1 MAYEPDAV
9 HSTSIFRQLCGLTLA
24 SIACVGVLAIAL
36 SASPSA
42 GSVQAWSLSPRTLVV
57 LAVLGGAFI
66 FMSVAVALLLRAV
79 RDARR
84 FEREAAN
91 EANHLRG
98 DLAAAEL
105 VIQAEPALVIAW
117 DHHGAASLLAHNLS
131 DAPDEID
138 TLLRFPTWLEAGSAA
153 LLTEHLDAMFRSGTG
168 ATFVIRST
176 TGAPIEATCRVHGGR
191 AYLKLRDAAG
201 ERLRFAELQQ
211 KYQLLAQD
219 TESNKALLDTL
230 PMLVWFHEGDD
241 GRIQWANKAYVEAV
255 DGQSLEDV
263 LHNQLELLE
272 SRDRAALR
280 GEPHD
285 GQSSRRRVHMIINGE
300 RRAFDLV
307 AVPMAGRT
315 ALFASDA
322 EALEVAEGELSR
334 QSAANE
340 GTLDRVSTAVAIFGR
355 DQHLTFYN
363 EAYAGLWSLDTQ
375 WLDRK
380 PRDTEVLDQ
389 LRNAGALPDSG
400 NYRKWRERLLE
411 GYRTRE
417 PHEDWWHLPD
427 GRSIHLRAEP
437 RPDGGVAYLYDDV
450 TERLAL
456 ERDYNEMINVQRE
469 TLDNLAEGVAVFAP
483 DGRIRLFNPSFA
495 SIWNLSPEDLGNRLH
510 IEDVVTRCRALYD
523 DASAWQQIHRAVATI
538 SNAREPISGQ
548 MVRADD
554 TVIAWTCIP
563 LPDSATLLTFIDITD
578 QMRVER
584 ALIERTEALEA
595 ADRLKNDFVS
605 HVSYELRTPLTN
617 IIGFSELLRNER
629 TGPLNE
635 KQREY
640 LGDINVSSN
649 TLLTIVNDILDLAT
663 IDAGAF
669 ALSREPVFIADIIE
683 GAVLGI
689 REKLDRARIQLQIQ
703 VEPGINEVVAD
714 ANRMKQVLYNLLSNA
729 IGFSAPESQIQLTC
743 HRDDTMIVF
752 AVTDHGVGI
761 PEELQDKVF
770 ERFES
775 NALGTR
781 HRGAGLGLAIV
792 KSLVELHGGM
802 IGLTSTPGEGSTFT
816 VRIPATAAQRPIDL
830 PSTARLSVT
839 GRGSAADAA

>member
-1 MAYEPDAV
+1 MAYEPDAAK
-9 HSTSIFRQLCGLTLA
+9 SAGIFRQLAGLMLV
-24 SIACVGVLAIAL
+24 SIACVGVLTIAL
-36 SASPSA
+36 SSGSGSTVSPS
-42 GSVQAWSLSPRTLVV
+42 LSPAPRTLVV
-57 LAVLGGAFI
+57 VAVLGGAFI

-98 DLAAAEL
+98 DLAAAEM

-117 DHHGAASLLAHNLS
+117 DHNGAASLLAHNLP
-131 DAPDEID
+131 DAPEDVD
-138 TLLRFPTWLEAGSAA
+138 SLLRFPTWLHADSAT
-153 LLTEHLDAMFRSGTG
+153 LLTDHLDTMFRSGTG
-168 ATFVIRST
+168 GMFVIRSAN
-176 TGAPIEATCRVHGGR
+176 GASIEAACRVHGSR

-211 KYQLLAQD
+211 KYQVLARD
-219 TESNKALLDTL
+219 TESNRALLDVL
-230 PMLVWFHEGDD
+230 PMFVWFHGTD
-241 GRIQWANKAYVEAV
+241 GQIDWANQAYVNAV
-255 DGQSLEDV
+255 DASSLDDV
-263 LHNQLELLE
+263 LSAQLELLE

-280 GEPHD
+280 SERD
-285 GQSSRRRVHMIINGE
+285 GNAPSRKRVHMIIHGE
-300 RRAFDLV
+300 RRAFDLI
-307 AVPMAGRT
+307 AVPMENRI
-315 ALFASDA
+315 ALFASDS

-363 EAYAGLWSLDTQ
+363 EAYTGLWKLDPQ
-375 WLDRK
+375 WLDGK
-380 PRDTEVLDQ
+380 PRDTEILDQ
-389 LRNAGALPDSG
+389 LRNAGVLPDSG
-400 NYRKWRERLLE
+400 NYRKWRDRLLE
-411 GYRTRE
+411 GYRTRA
-417 PHEDWWHLPD
+417 PHEDWWHLPN
-427 GRSIHLRAEP
+427 GRAIHLRAEP
-437 RPDGGVAYLYDDV
+437 RPDGGMAYLYDDV

-456 ERDYNEMINVQRE
+456 ERGYNEMINVQRE

-495 SIWNLSPEDLGNRLH
+495 EIWNLPPEALEKKLH
-510 IEDVVTRCRALYD
+510 IEEVIQRCRVLYD
-523 DASAWQQIHRAVATI
+523 EAESWGKIHRSVATI
-538 SNAREPISGQ
+538 ADTREPASGQ
-548 MVRADD
+548 MVRLDD

-640 LGDINVSSN
+640 LSDIHVSSN

-683 GAVLGI
+683 DAVHGI
-689 REKLDRARIQLQIQ
+689 REKLDRARIQLQVQ

-714 ANRMKQVLYNLLSNA
+714 ANRMKQVLFNLLSNA
-729 IGFSAPESQIQLTC
+729 IGFSHPDSQIRLTC

-752 AVTDHGVGI
+752 AVIDDGVGI
-761 PEELQDKVF
+761 PLELQSKVF

-792 KSLVELHGGM
+792 KNLVELHGGT
-802 IGLTSTPGEGSTFT
+802 IALSSAPGRGSTFT
-816 VRIPATAAQRPIDL
+816 VRIPASAAQRSFDL
-830 PSTARLSVT
+830 PDNQPAAVS
-839 GRGSAADAA
+839 GRGAVVDAA

>member
-1 MAYEPDAV
+1 MAYEPDDAQ
-9 HSTSIFRQLCGLTLA
+9 SANIFRQLAGLMLV
-24 SIACVGVLAIAL
+24 SVACVGILTIAL
-36 SASPSA
+36 SSGTPSA
-42 GSVQAWSLSPRTLVV
+42 NAQNWALAPRTLVV
-57 LAVLGGAFI
+57 LAVVGGAFF
-66 FMSVAVALLLRAV
+66 FMSIAVALLLRAV

-98 DLAAAEL
+98 DLAAAEM

-131 DAPDEID
+131 DAPQDID
-138 TLLRFPTWLEAGSAA
+138 TLLRFPTWLQADSAK
-153 LLTEHLDAMFRSGTG
+153 LLTDHLDTMFRFGTG
-168 ATFVIRST
+168 SMFVIRSAS
-176 TGAPIEATCRVHGGR
+176 GASIEAACRVHGSR

-211 KYQLLAQD
+211 KYQVLSQD
-219 TESNKALLDTL
+219 TRSNRALLDTL
-230 PMLVWFHEGDD
+230 PMLVWFHDED
-241 GRIQWANKAYVEAV
+241 GMIDWANKAYVEAV
-255 DGQSLEDV
+255 DASSLDDV
-263 LHNQLELLE
+263 LEAQLELLE
-272 SRDRAALR
+272 SRDRAAL
-280 GEPHD
+280 PNDMD
-285 GQSSRRRVHMIINGE
+285 GVAPTRKRLHMIIHGE

-307 AVPMAGRT
+307 VVPLDKRI

-322 EALEVAEGELSR
+322 EALELAEGELSR

-363 EAYAGLWSLDTQ
+363 EAYVSLWNLDAQ
-375 WLDRK
+375 LLDSK
-380 PRDTEVLDQ
+380 PRDTEILDH

-411 GYRTRE
+411 GYRTRM
-417 PHEDWWHLPD
+417 PHEDWWHLPN

-437 RPDGGVAYLYDDV
+437 RPDGGMAYLYDDV

-456 ERDYNEMINVQRE
+456 ERGYNEMINVQRE

-495 SIWNLSPEDLGNRLH
+495 QIWNLSTDALEKKLH
-510 IEDVVTRCRALYD
+510 IEEVINACRALYD
-523 DASAWQQIHRAVATI
+523 DTSAWTQIHQSVATI
-538 SNAREPISGQ
+538 ADTREPVGGQ
-548 MVRADD
+548 MTRSDG

-640 LGDINVSSN
+640 LGDIHVSSN

-669 ALSREPVFIADIIE
+669 ALSREPVYIADIIE

-689 REKLDRARIQLQIQ
+689 REKLDRARIQLQVQ

-714 ANRMKQVLYNLLSNA
+714 ANRMKQVLFNLLSNA
-729 IGFSAPESQIQLTC
+729 IGFSHPDSKILLTC

-752 AVTDHGVGI
+752 AVIDHGVGI
-761 PEELQDKVF
+761 PMALQDKVF

-792 KSLVELHGGM
+792 KNLVELHGGT
-802 IGLTSTPGEGSTFT
+802 ITLNSTPDKGSTFT

-830 PSTARLSVT
+830 PDASHNAVIK
-839 GRGSAADAA
+839 RGAIVDAA